1 MDEGSR
7 LIYGILLLV
16 LVGSA
21 LFSRRIP
28 MNQMIKMFL
37 VWIGIFG
44 IVFVLIEIGS
54 NFFHDEQEDYTVS
67 TDTIV

>member
-16 LVGSA
+16 SVGSA

-37 VWIGIFG
+37 IWIGIFG

-54 NFFHDEQEDYTVS
+54 NFFHNEQEDYTVS